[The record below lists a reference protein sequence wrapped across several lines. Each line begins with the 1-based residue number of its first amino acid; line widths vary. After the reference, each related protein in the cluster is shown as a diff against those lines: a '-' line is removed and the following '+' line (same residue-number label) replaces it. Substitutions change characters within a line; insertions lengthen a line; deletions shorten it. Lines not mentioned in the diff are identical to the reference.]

1 LTHASH
7 VVSLP
12 AIAEEPA
19 SHAAVVPEPA
29 MHAPQVAVTVLAPAS
44 EEEPGTQAVET

>member
-1 LTHASH
+1 M
-7 VVSLP
+7 VSLP

-29 MHAPQVAVTVLAPAS
+29 MQAPQAAVSVLAPAL

>member
-1 LTHASH
+1 M
-7 VVSLP
+7 VSLP

-29 MHAPQVAVTVLAPAS
+29 MQVPQAAVSVLAPTW
-44 EEEPGTQAVET
+44 EEVPGTHAVET